1 MARAKNQRRQKS
13 SSPPAH
19 VGFPTLRLIRV
30 GLGEFKLNGLET
42 GKYKILTE
50 EEKARLFEQLKLNK
64 YPLCSKEKDF

>member
-1 MARAKNQRRQKS
+1 MT
-13 SSPPAH
+13 AH

-30 GLGEFKLNGLET
+30 GLGKFKLNGLET

-64 YPLCSKEKDF
+64 SSLFSKERNF